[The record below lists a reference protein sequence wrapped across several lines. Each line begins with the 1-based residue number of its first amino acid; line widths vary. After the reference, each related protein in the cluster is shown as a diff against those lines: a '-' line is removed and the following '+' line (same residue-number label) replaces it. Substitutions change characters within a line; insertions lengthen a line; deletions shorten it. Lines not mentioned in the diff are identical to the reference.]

1 MRKSPILNQDL
12 PVDGD
17 SSGWGDSALTAS
29 YDPTSEIGYFEA
41 LEYAVDRVI
50 DTTSDKDTRTAPL
63 KVQETLSEGASGAEY
78 VQVYDGASTIRSL
91 KALTG
96 ISITQNG
103 NSIEIENTL
112 PFGTNQFYND
122 TGAEIKAGSILH
134 LKNCNNPNTS
144 NILKEN
150 GFDAF
155 NEENG
160 DVAVNIEFKDKILEV
175 LSILRH
181 ECIDYESI
189 DIRRPNLE
197 EIFLHLT
204 GAKLREVAS

>member
-1 MRKSPILNQDL
+1 M
-12 PVDGD
+12 
-17 SSGWGDSALTAS
+17 
-29 YDPTSEIGYFEA
+29 EE
-41 LEYAVDRVI
+41 
-50 DTTSDKDTRTAPL
+50 
-63 KVQETLSEGASGAEY
+63 AEY
-78 VQVYDGASTIRSL
+78 LADHIAIIH
-91 KALTG
+91 KG
-96 ISITQNG
+96 IIIAEG
-103 NSIEIENTL
+103 TL
-112 PFGTNQFYND
+112 ND
-122 TGAEIKAGSILH
+122 LIKKYWKGSILH

-144 NILKEN
+144 NILKDN